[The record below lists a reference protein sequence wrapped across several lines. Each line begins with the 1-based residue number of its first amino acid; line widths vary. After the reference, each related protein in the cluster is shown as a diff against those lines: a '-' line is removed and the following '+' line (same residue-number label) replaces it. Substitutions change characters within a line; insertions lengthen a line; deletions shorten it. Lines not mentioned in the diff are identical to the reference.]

1 MTNIKDFHPSAVL
14 PFRVRRKKHQ
24 APRGSA
30 RGCLMSR
37 EVDVLAVV
45 DDEILG
51 CARREGSGFRTLND
65 GVEKKLIWGGR

>member
-1 MTNIKDFHPSAVL
+1 
-14 PFRVRRKKHQ
+14 
-24 APRGSA
+24 
-30 RGCLMSR
+30 MSR